1 MLFCVYSILKSISE
15 ICIRELTKI
24 QSQSSETKISLP
36 TELCGYSVTVSY
48 EPKKVI
54 IVNTDVDN
62 HWANVVIDSNSDV
75 LSYILFNS
83 KGDPFECGSFSLS
96 NAPEDSE
103 MIDMTSEDYEYTFQL
118 SNCSQLTSLP
128 LCTMILDVNGSTK
141 EMNSLESLDF
151 HFYPA
156 LREIVI
162 RNSSFKNVKK
172 LFFTSLSFLE
182 SIIIGKNCFTTTE
195 NEISMTADRVVHI
208 SGCSAL
214 ESITVE
220 DYSLSECCD
229 LQIKCNPSLK
239 TINFGSFSFFN
250 CPDFILDGNLIS
262 LFSYQDLPSLQTISL
277 GEFSFFNVHTIQLS
291 SIFFEMDELK
301 MILPSNC

>member
-1 MLFCVYSILKSISE
+1 
-15 ICIRELTKI
+15 
-24 QSQSSETKISLP
+24 
-36 TELCGYSVTVSY
+36 
-48 EPKKVI
+48 
-54 IVNTDVDN
+54 
-62 HWANVVIDSNSDV
+62 
-75 LSYILFNS
+75 
-83 KGDPFECGSFSLS
+83 
-96 NAPEDSE
+96 
-103 MIDMTSEDYEYTFQL
+103 
-118 SNCSQLTSLP
+118 
-128 LCTMILDVNGSTK
+128 
-141 EMNSLESLDF
+141 
-151 HFYPA
+151 
-156 LREIVI
+156 
-162 RNSSFKNVKK
+162 
-172 LFFTSLSFLE
+172 
-182 SIIIGKNCFTTTE
+182 
-195 NEISMTADRVVHI
+195 MTADRVVHI

>member
-1 MLFCVYSILKSISE
+1 M
-15 ICIRELTKI
+15 
-24 QSQSSETKISLP
+24 
-36 TELCGYSVTVSY
+36 
-48 EPKKVI
+48 
-54 IVNTDVDN
+54 
-62 HWANVVIDSNSDV
+62 IDSNSDV